1 MKEEKLRVKEL
12 PEDQRPYEKCMQ
24 YGPSVLS
31 DAELLAVILR
41 TGSRGC
47 SSIELAQ
54 KILCQCKFD
63 QGLTGIL
70 HLTDAELKELPGIGK
85 VKAIQIQA
93 IGELSKRIAR
103 GSSRRGLEFS
113 KPETIA
119 DYYME
124 ALRHEEEE
132 QVICMMLD
140 TRSHL
145 LGEETLSIGT
155 VNQSLVSPRELFL
168 KIFSYHA
175 VSFVLVHNHPSGDPT
190 PSRNDIRVTEILK
203 QDGEMMGVPILDH
216 IIIGDRC
223 FVSMREIGC
232 L

>member
-1 MKEEKLRVKEL
+1 MKEQKLRVKEL
-12 PEDQRPYEKCMQ
+12 PEDQRPYEKCMK

-41 TGSRGC
+41 TGSREC
-47 SSIELAQ
+47 SSVDLAQ

-70 HLTDAELKELPGIGK
+70 HLTDAELRELPGVGR
-85 VKAIQIQA
+85 VKSIQIQA
-93 IGELSKRIAR
+93 VGELSKRIAR
-103 GSSRRGLEFS
+103 GNSRKGLNFS
-113 KPETIA
+113 RPETIA

-124 ALRHEEEE
+124 MLRHEEEE
-132 QVICMMLD
+132 KVVCMMLD

-145 LGEETLSIGT
+145 LGEEVLSMGT
-155 VNQSLVSPRELFL
+155 VNQSLISPRELFI
-168 KIFSYHA
+168 KILAYHA

-190 PSRNDIRVTEILK
+190 PSKNDLRITDLLK
-203 QDGEMMGVPILDH
+203 KDGDMMGVPILDH

-223 FVSMREIGC
+223 FVSLKELGY